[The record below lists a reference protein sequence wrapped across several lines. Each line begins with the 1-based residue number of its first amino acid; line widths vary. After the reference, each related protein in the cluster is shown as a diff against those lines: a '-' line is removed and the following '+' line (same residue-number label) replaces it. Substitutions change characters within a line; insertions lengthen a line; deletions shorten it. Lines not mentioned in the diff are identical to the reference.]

1 MVDYART
8 DTHYLIYI
16 YNRMKDELLE
26 KGNDQKNLLKAAYDH
41 SNDLCKYILIMKIMF
56 SLTIS
61 IFFISGKTVF
71 TKPLISHLSLLQ
83 RSKVNFNSRQSF
95 AFKEIYLWWE
105 WRFNNLYT
113 LSSLAFNFVLVF
125 YRRNKV
131 ARTEDESEAYVLPNH
146 MLIKISTE
154 LPREMQG
161 ILACCNPIPPLV
173 KQSLL
178 EIHQVFSFPFY
189 IFACF

>member
-1 MVDYART
+1 
-8 DTHYLIYI
+8 
-16 YNRMKDELLE
+16 MKDELLE

-95 AFKEIYLWWE
+95 AFKEIYLW
-105 WRFNNLYT
+105 
-113 LSSLAFNFVLVF
+113 
-125 YRRNKV
+125 
-131 ARTEDESEAYVLPNH
+131 
-146 MLIKISTE
+146 
-154 LPREMQG
+154 
-161 ILACCNPIPPLV
+161 
-173 KQSLL
+173 
-178 EIHQVFSFPFY
+178 
-189 IFACF
+189 